1 MTRKFVFHI
10 KWTFMLDLKPNYVTD
25 SSNNKIA
32 VQLSFKT
39 FKKIEDTLENYGL
52 YKLMED
58 KSDEPLNLEE
68 AHAYN
73 EKLKKK
79 K

>member
-1 MTRKFVFHI
+1 
-10 KWTFMLDLKPNYVTD
+10 MLDLKPNYVTD

-32 VQLSFKT
+32 VQLSLNT

-58 KSDEPLNLEE
+58 EADEPLNLEVGRS
-68 AHAYN
+68 
-73 EKLKKK
+73 
-79 K
+79 

>member
-1 MTRKFVFHI
+1 
-10 KWTFMLDLKPNYVTD
+10 MLDLKPNYVTD

-32 VQLSFKT
+32 VQLSLNT

-52 YKLMED
+52 SKLMEED
-58 KSDEPLNLEE
+58 TEEPLNLEE
-68 AHAYN
+68 ARAYY